1 MGHDKCLSTCALL
14 GILFYEGV
22 VTYCDTTKNLQQMV
36 LMLSKSVVIYYTS
49 RSFSSQLN
57 ESQSVGHLYIDTAC
71 SGLLN
76 REGKIGIGKWFI
88 LQREMPPLGV

>member
-1 MGHDKCLSTCALL
+1 
-14 GILFYEGV
+14 
-22 VTYCDTTKNLQQMV
+22 MV
-36 LMLSKSVVIYYTS
+36 LMLSKSVVIYYTN

-76 REGKIGIGKWFI
+76 RESKIGVGERFFI
-88 LQREMPPLGV
+88 QSEVPPLSV